1 MFIDIVPSVGNIDDD
16 TFKWL
21 VASKTADAD
30 RLYLIC
36 CEFETVMIHMTHKN
50 NTKALGMVCSTH
62 KRDSCKIFNV
72 NTMALYNVLGVEQN
86 ASAAIIKQAY
96 HKMVLQYHP
105 DRNHQKEKQ
114 TKDNMS
120 FLQIQEAWE
129 LLRDGDKR
137 RLYDE
142 ELNKLKLKES
152 NVSISYHATLNDL
165 ELIDDE
171 KDENGKIINFYE
183 YPCRCG
189 DYFEIEIS
197 ANSINTDKSNSKSV
211 ITSCPTCCLN
221 LKLLY

>member
-1 MFIDIVPSVGNIDDD
+1 MNMRHDINIETKD
-16 TFKWL
+16 
-21 VASKTADAD
+21 AITADMV
-30 RLYLIC
+30 LIC
-36 CEFETVMIHMTHKN
+36 PAYNSF
-50 NTKALGMVCSTH
+50 CSCCLSVTEAPM
-62 KRDSCKIFNV
+62 D
-72 NTMALYNVLGVEQN
+72 LYSVLGVEQN
-86 ASAAIIKQAY
+86 ASIEKIKQSY
-96 HKMVLQYHP
+96 HRLVLQYHP

-114 TKDNMS
+114 KKDNVS

-129 LLRDGDKR
+129 ILRDEDKR

-152 NVSISYHATLNDL
+152 NVSISYQTTLNDL

-189 DYFEIEIS
+189 DYFEIEID
-197 ANSINTDKSNSKSV
+197 ANSINTDKSNSTSV

-221 LKLLY
+221 LKLVY